1 MIRLA
6 TVNDA
11 EQLDILNDEF
21 NGRGETTL
29 DSIRNSLLNNKQE
42 IVVVADEDNILVG
55 FVCIQLKKSFCYSEC
70 TAEITEVYVKEDYRK
85 RGIAGAMISY
95 AEDYC
100 YKTFST
106 NKFELLT
113 EKSNIAAQS
122 VYGKLG
128 YEEDGETHLSK

>member
-21 NGRGETTL
+21 NGREETTL

-42 IVVVADEDNILVG
+42 IVVVADEDDILVG
-55 FVCIQLKKSFCYSEC
+55 FVCVQLKKSFCYSEC
-70 TAEITEVYVKEDYRK
+70 TAEITEVYVKEDCRK

-100 YKTFST
+100 YKNFSI

-113 EKSNIAAQS
+113 EKINFAAQS
-122 VYGKLG
+122 VYDRLG
-128 YEEDGETHLSK
+128 YEEDGEIHLSK

>member
-11 EQLDILNDEF
+11 EQLDILNEEF

-29 DSIRNSLLNNKQE
+29 AGIRDSLLNNKQE
-42 IVVVADEDNILVG
+42 IVVVAGEDNILVG
-55 FVCIQLKKSFCYSEC
+55 FVCVQLKRSFCYNEC
-70 TAEITEVYVKEDYRK
+70 TAEITEVYVKEEYRK

-100 YKTFST
+100 HKNFSVH
-106 NKFELLT
+106 KFELLT
-113 EKSNIAAQS
+113 GKSNFSAQS
-122 VYGKLG
+122 LYGRLG
-128 YEEDGETHLSK
+128 YEEDGEIHLSK